1 MTLKICRLVIAA
13 LFFNLAVSARAHAEQ
28 APAQVPTPPIKVQVL
43 TDYLIYFFDGRRPA
57 ERFAKDWNWFDDAAM
72 KLGVGT
78 YAIHSGDEAVVYDT
92 FTSVPQ
98 AKFVRDYLSKMGIK
112 KFTVVHSHWHLDHI
126 AGDSVY
132 DDSDVVT
139 TTATKAALEKQ
150 KADIES
156 GKLWGPPPITPVRIP
171 NVTFDGTKEMSVG
184 DVKFELRNMN
194 IHSADSC
201 VIYFPKDKILLAGD
215 TLEDSLTY
223 MIEVENLA
231 EHFKNLQAMAAWD
244 IAKIYPNHGDPDVIM
259 KGGYSKTLIDAT
271 AAYVKRMLEKSHD
284 ADYLSGTMEDY
295 IGAAAGKG
303 WVHPFEPYRDV
314 HTQNLKLVSDYWKDK
329 PLPKVAP

>member
-1 MTLKICRLVIAA
+1 MMKMRVGLAITA
-13 LFFNLAVSARAHAEQ
+13 LCSSLCLSQGARAEQ
-28 APAQVPTPPIKVQVL
+28 ASEPPIKVQAL

-57 ERFAKDWNWFDDAAM
+57 ERYSKEWNWFDDAAM

-78 YAIHSGDEAVVYDT
+78 YAIHSGDEAIVYDT
-92 FTSVPQ
+92 FTSAPQ
-98 AKFVRDYLSKMGIK
+98 AKFVRDYLTKMGIK

-132 DDSDVVT
+132 DDSDVVA
-139 TTATKAALEKQ
+139 TTATKEALEKQ

-156 GKLWGPPPITPVRIP
+156 GKLWGPPPINPVRIP
-171 NVTFDGTKEMSVG
+171 NVTFEGKKEMSVG
-184 DVKFELRNMN
+184 DVKFELRQIN
-194 IHSADSC
+194 IHSVDSC

-215 TLEDSLTY
+215 TLEDTLTY

-231 EHFKNLQAMAAWD
+231 EHVKNLKSMREWEID
-244 IAKIYPNHGDPDVIM
+244 KIYPNHGDPDVIM

-271 AAYVKRMLEKSHD
+271 AAYVTRMLEKSHD
-284 ADYLSGTMEDY
+284 ADYLKGTMEDY
-295 IGAAAGKG
+295 IGEAAAKG

-314 HTQNLKLVSDYWKDK
+314 HTQNLKFVSDYWKDK
-329 PLPKVAP
+329 PLPTIAP